1 MSATTSFGFRVI
13 GEVIKKDGRR
23 YRVIGDNDNFLS
35 DFDRLL
41 LSILSEIN
49 IIDWLKLK
57 YLNDE
62 CLLRMLLQEKRLS
75 VCD

>member
-13 GEVIKKDGRR
+13 GEVIKKDGSR
-23 YRVIGDNDNFLS
+23 YRVIGDNDSFLS
-35 DFDRLL
+35 DIDHFLL
-41 LSILSEIN
+41 NIISEIN
-49 IIDWLKLK
+49 IISWLKLK

-62 CLLRMLLQEKRLS
+62 CSLHMLLQERQLN

>member
-35 DFDRLL
+35 NFDRLL
-41 LSILSEIN
+41 LSILAEIN

-57 YLNDE
+57 YLNNE
-62 CLLRMLLQEKRLS
+62 CLLRMLLQEKQLNIF
-75 VCD
+75 D

>member
-35 DFDRLL
+35 DFDRSL
-41 LSILSEIN
+41 LSILAEIN

-62 CLLRMLLQEKRLS
+62 CLLRMLLQEKQLNVS
-75 VCD
+75 D

>member
-1 MSATTSFGFRVI
+1 MSASAAFGFHVI

-23 YRVIGDNDNFLS
+23 YKVIGDNDNFLS
-35 DFDRLL
+35 DLDCFLL
-41 LSILSEIN
+41 NIIASIN

-62 CLLRMLLQEKRLS
+62 CLLHMLLQERHLNA
-75 VCD
+75 CD

>member
-1 MSATTSFGFRVI
+1 MSATTAFGFRVI
-13 GEVIKKDGRR
+13 GEIIKKDGSR
-23 YRVIGDNDNFLS
+23 YRVIENNDSFLS
-35 DFDRLL
+35 DIDRFLL
-41 LSILSEIN
+41 NIISEIN

-62 CLLRMLLQEKRLS
+62 CLLHTLLQERQQN

>member
-1 MSATTSFGFRVI
+1 MSATASFGFRVI
-13 GEVIKKDGRR
+13 GEVVKKDGRR
-23 YRVIGDNDNFLS
+23 YVVIGDNDNFLS

-41 LSILSEIN
+41 LSILAEIN

-62 CLLRMLLQEKRLS
+62 CLLRMLLQKEQRN